1 MVVVEETITTSVDT
15 LIDLLNQ
22 VDKIELEK
30 AAKKLGLS
38 ISVVQSW
45 VDFLVEE
52 NIIGLEYKFTT
63 PYIYLNKPKKK
74 EEAIV
79 ETDNQTIDVFK
90 TDFQKK
96 AFDKKIPEEQAH
108 DLWKNHLLQ
117 KMEKKKE
124 FFFREANRKGF
135 FNPQDLWLEYKE
147 RLMEL

>member
-1 MVVVEETITTSVDT
+1 MVVVEGTITTSVDT
-15 LIDLLNQ
+15 LIDLLNE
-22 VDKIELEK
+22 VDKIELEV

-74 EEAIV
+74 EEVKV
-79 ETDNQTIDVFK
+79 EEETQSIETFR
-90 TDFQKK
+90 TDFHKK
-96 AFDKKIPEEQAH
+96 ASDKKIPEQQVH
-108 DLWKNHLLQ
+108 DLWKNHILQ
-117 KMEKKKE
+117 KMEKKKD
-124 FFFREANRKGF
+124 FFFREANRRGF
-135 FNPQDLWLEYKE
+135 FNPQDLWLEYKQ

>member
-1 MVVVEETITTSVDT
+1 MVVVEETITTSVDS
-15 LIDLLNQ
+15 LIDLLKE
-22 VDKIELEK
+22 VDKIELEV

-74 EEAIV
+74 EEEV
-79 ETDNQTIDVFK
+79 ETDDQTIQTFR
-90 TDFQKK
+90 TDFHKK
-96 AFDKKIPEEQAH
+96 ASDKKIPVQQVH

-117 KMEKKKE
+117 KMEKRKD

-135 FNPQDLWLEYKE
+135 FNPQDLWLEYKQ